1 MEKITENHEEQA
13 DQVEDQE
20 QQEQPK
26 TKRKYTVK
34 TRATKYE
41 TNPYME
47 TSDPIVK
54 SKTKRITNNQGNYM
68 VKNDTGEVVASIAG
82 FWQAEEVDSTQFL
95 KLYVNGVKAFS
106 DLSTKGTKVFEL
118 MYYEM
123 QKNQGK
129 DKIYLNFNAVDP
141 HIKIAKTTFYDGI
154 AELVE
159 KKFLAPTTF
168 PHWFWVNPDYIWNG
182 DRLSFVKTYVKKQS
196 SKVPVRDE
204 ITVDMFEDELKD
216 RIENPEKYNN

>member
-1 MEKITENHEEQA
+1 MEKITENHEQQIDQVD
-13 DQVEDQE
+13 DQVEQK
-20 QQEQPK
+20 QPK
-26 TKRKYTVK
+26 KRKYTVK

-47 TSDPIVK
+47 GGEPIV
-54 SKTKRITNNQGNYM
+54 STRTKRITNNQGNYM
-68 VKNDTGEVVASIAG
+68 VKSDSGEVVASIAG
-82 FWQAEEVDSTQFL
+82 FWQAEEVDSTKFL

-106 DLSTKGTKVFEL
+106 GLSTKGTKVFEL

-123 QKNQGK
+123 QKEIGK
-129 DKIYLNFNAVDP
+129 DKIYLNFNAIDQ

-182 DRLSFVKTYVKKQS
+182 DRLSFVKTYVKKRE
-196 SKVPVRDE
+196 SKIPIRDDK
-204 ITVDMFEDELKD
+204 TGDLFEQKNLEHS
-216 RIENPEKYNN
+216 ENNNPQL

>member
-1 MEKITENHEEQA
+1 MEKNTENHEVPN
-13 DQVEDQE
+13 DQVEH
-20 QQEQPK
+20 QEQPK
-26 TKRKYTVK
+26 KRKYTVK

-41 TNPYME
+41 TNPYMD
-47 TSDPIVK
+47 TGNPIVK

-82 FWQAEEVDSTQFL
+82 FWQAEEVDSSQFL

-106 DLSTKGTKVFEL
+106 GLSTKGTKVFEL

-123 QKNQGK
+123 QKEIGK
-129 DKIYLNFNAVDP
+129 DKIYLNFNAIDP

-182 DRLSFVKTYVKKQS
+182 DRLSFVKTYVRKREGKN
-196 SKVPVRDE
+196 PVRDDK
-204 ITVDMFEDELKD
+204 TGDLFDNQL
-216 RIENPEKYNN
+216 ENNKEKENENQI